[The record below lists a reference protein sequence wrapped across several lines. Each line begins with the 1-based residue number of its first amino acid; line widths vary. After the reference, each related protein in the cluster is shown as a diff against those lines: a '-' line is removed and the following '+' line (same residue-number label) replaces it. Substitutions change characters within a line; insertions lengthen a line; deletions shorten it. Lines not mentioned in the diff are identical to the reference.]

1 VTVQLTP
8 TAVLTLA
15 GVVVI
20 GFVGFKLYKAGAAVG
35 QAVSDAGAAIYDA
48 AYGAADYTWH
58 QAADRDGAAGV
69 VVSAVG
75 KVVGLP
81 STAETLDDPAQV
93 RFIIDR
99 SGMWEASKW
108 GTAWAFLQ
116 AVSMPAGSGRMPP
129 PGTPAA
135 RALGYVDM
143 GTGNGW

>member
-1 VTVQLTP
+1 VKVTMTP
-8 TAVLTLA
+8 TAVLA
-15 GVVVI
+15 VAAAVVG
-20 GFVGFKLYKAGAAVG
+20 GFVIFKVYRAGAAVG
-35 QAVSDAGAAIYDA
+35 EAVSNAGAAVYDA
-48 AYGAADYTWH
+48 AYSAADYTWH
-58 QAADRDGAAGV
+58 QATARDGAAGV
-69 VVSAVG
+69 VVSAAG
-75 KVVGLP
+75 KAVGLP
-81 STAETLDDPAQV
+81 STSETLDDPAQV
-93 RFIIDR
+93 RYVIDA